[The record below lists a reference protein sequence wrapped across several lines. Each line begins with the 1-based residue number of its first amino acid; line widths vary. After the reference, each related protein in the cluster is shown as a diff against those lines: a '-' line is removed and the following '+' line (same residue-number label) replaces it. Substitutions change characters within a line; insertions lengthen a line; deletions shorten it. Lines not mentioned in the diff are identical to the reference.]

1 MRVYTRVVIDMATGT
16 TEHAEGYVYSGAV
29 ALCKGGSSS
38 STTVDKEYNK
48 RLAAIQERQQDI
60 ADQYFAYWNEVQK
73 PYETLQAQ
81 SNTEL
86 LPYETEAYKQ
96 QQLLTGQQAQAGQEL
111 LPWQTGAAQAKLAD
125 QIDTI
130 GQMQPV
136 KTNFFQQAAQGKDV
150 AGAMASAQ
158 ADAAK
163 GFEDAAAATARNMSR
178 MGVNPNSGRYA
189 GVNAEQD
196 LAKAAAVAGA
206 RTQARTTTEDE
217 NFRRLALGMQY
228 GMQGAK

>member
-1 MRVYTRVVIDMATGT
+1 MRVYTLVVIDMATGT
-16 TEHAEGYVYSGAV
+16 TEHAECFEHSGAV
-29 ALCKGGSSS
+29 ALCKGSSS
-38 STTVDKEYNK
+38 STSVDKEYNK

-60 ADQYFAYWNEVQK
+60 ADQYFNYWNEVQK
-73 PYETLQAQ
+73 PYETLQTEA
-81 SNTEL
+81 NTRM
-86 LPYETEAYKQ
+86 LPYETESYM
-96 QQLLTGQQAQAGQEL
+96 QQLVTSAQQSEAQREL
-111 LPWQTGAAQAKLAD
+111 LPWQTGAAQAQLAD

-178 MGVNPNSGRYA
+178 MGVNPNSGRFA

>member
-1 MRVYTRVVIDMATGT
+1 M
-16 TEHAEGYVYSGAV
+16 
-29 ALCKGGSSS
+29 
-38 STTVDKEYNK
+38 
-48 RLAAIQERQQDI
+48 
-60 ADQYFAYWNEVQK
+60 
-73 PYETLQAQ
+73 QAQ

-111 LPWQTGAAQAKLAD
+111 LPWQTGAAQAQLAD
-125 QIDTI
+125 KIDTI